1 MDNVESMTIRN
12 KEPSYTRC
20 SRLFFAEHDA
30 VSRED
35 GQLVYSVFCTL
46 QHRTLNLELRE
57 QPGVQRFAVLWDRE
71 GVDNRVF
78 ETIERAIIKQVL
90 SPISIIHYT
99 KGCLAIVL
107 NQDHNIKNLQ
117 EFIDTWHD
125 IAGYAIW
132 EDWTLSYFESKDL
145 THVMEGRIVREYAY
159 NIISAEDL
167 GIVDYT
173 YDIFLCREN
182 WSQEPIT
189 DSEQTGAN
197 WSQKKLSFSDKTEED
212 DENPF

>member
-1 MDNVESMTIRN
+1 MDNVESMTIQN
-12 KEPSYTRC
+12 KEPSCTRC

-90 SPISIIHYT
+90 SPVSIIHYT

-107 NQDHNIKNLQ
+107 NQDHSIKNLQ
-117 EFIDTWHD
+117 GFIDTWQD

-132 EDWTLSYFESKDL
+132 EDWTLSCFESKDL
-145 THVMEGRIVREYAY
+145 THVMEGRILREYAK

-167 GIVDYT
+167 GIVDYN
-173 YDIFLCREN
+173 YDMFLYKEN
-182 WSQEPIT
+182 WSQEPTT

-197 WSQKKLSFSDKTEED
+197 WSQEKLSFSDKSEED

>member
-1 MDNVESMTIRN
+1 MDNIESIILQK

-35 GQLVYSVFCTL
+35 GELVYSVYSTL
-46 QHRTLNLELRE
+46 QHRTINLELRE

-90 SPISIIHYT
+90 SPVSIIHYT

-107 NQDHNIKNLQ
+107 NQDHDIKNLQ
-117 EFIDTWHD
+117 EFIDTWQD

-132 EDWTLSYFESKDL
+132 EDWTLSCFESRDL
-145 THVMEGRIVREYAY
+145 THLMEGRILREYAK
-159 NIISAEDL
+159 NILSAEDL
-167 GIVDYT
+167 GIVDYN
-173 YDIFLCREN
+173 YNMFLYKES

-189 DSEQTGAN
+189 DSQQPGAN
-197 WSQKKLSFSDKTEED
+197 WSQEKLSFSDNPGED